1 MPAREEASVN
11 DDYHENSRLS
21 ANSTSGVGKDRGYLT
36 TLPPEILLEI
46 LQYVGAD
53 ELRANNLDMLLI
65 CKYWYSIASTVLM
78 QDVKLSATGL
88 KKFLGLQQL
97 EMAAPGHDTPEH
109 EPQHQHQHQYQH
121 QGVTCTRAKTKSD
134 SELSLVNGCT
144 TPAPTQ
150 PTSLSIRLTGYS
162 GWSTLI
168 DPETQQA
175 IPERFKILAD
185 WVERTRADMTRLSS
199 WLGTLKTLTRFR
211 FQGEGESNSRGTA
224 QAHLF
229 EFEQMKSYL
238 HADAVALMCRSI
250 PADRLRV
257 LDLDTCGSA
266 FMAAGADCVE
276 GRHASENEHICPL
289 IGRYVPYLQ
298 RLRVRMHQI
307 CPEVF
312 GVDSKNDIQY
322 TTARKEFV
330 FHLSLYDPLKKAMSA
345 KSARLCSAG
354 TPCRRDVLINQMIE
368 GANMAARQM
377 PNLKATVLYHVYP
390 FDLVAMDCRTGDT
403 EMVDGQVDWLDNED
417 LVFRDGGYPPTTAGT
432 FVTVCAF

>member
-1 MPAREEASVN
+1 MLARDEVSVN
-11 DDYHENSRLS
+11 DDDYHDYTRLTLNSS
-21 ANSTSGVGKDRGYLT
+21 SGVGKDRGYLT

-65 CKYWYSIASTVLM
+65 CKYWHSIASTVLM
-78 QDVKLSATGL
+78 EDVKLSATGL
-88 KKFLGLQQL
+88 KKFLALQQL
-97 EMAAPGHDTPEH
+97 EMTAPGNDIPDH
-109 EPQHQHQHQYQH
+109 ESQYQH
-121 QGVTCTRAKTKSD
+121 QHLGVTSTRAETKSD
-134 SELSLVNGCT
+134 SELSPVNECT
-144 TPAPTQ
+144 TPTPTQ
-150 PTSLSIRLTGYS
+150 TTSLSIRLTGYS

-211 FQGEGESNSRGTA
+211 FQAEGESNSHGIV

-229 EFEQMKSYL
+229 EHMKSYL

-257 LDLDTCGSA
+257 LELDTCGSA
-266 FMAAGADCVE
+266 FMEAGADCAE
-276 GRHASENEHICPL
+276 GRHPSENEHICPL

-298 RLRVRMHQI
+298 RLRVRMHKI

-312 GVDSKNDIQY
+312 GVGSKNDNQY
-322 TTARKEFV
+322 TTARKDFV
-330 FHLSLYDPLKKAMSA
+330 FHLSLYDPLKRVMSA
-345 KSARLCSAG
+345 KSAKLCSAG
-354 TPCRRDVLINQMIE
+354 THCRRDVLINQMIG

-403 EMVDGQVDWLDNED
+403 ETVDGQVDWLDNED
-417 LVFRDGGYPPTTAGT
+417 LVFRDGRYPSTTAGT